1 MPSEGAFEIHVRGPM
16 VTPGYFGHPEL
27 DAAAFDDEGLYRCGD
42 AVTFVDPEDTNAAL
56 LFRGRIA
63 LALAL

>member
-1 MPSEGAFEIHVRGPM
+1 M